1 MIKLIENPDCLSAFE
16 FAEPYWAAIT
26 KADALAFQNDPELM
40 NVWAEYDDD
49 RPDSVL
55 KCDGNELAVL
65 TKGKAPGFD
74 AMLFIGKLIENKNF
88 TINCSEKTA
97 DVLKNAFELKSEE
110 TVLMK
115 CQKRIEADIPNGLK
129 LCKDPP
135 FDEIFS
141 LFSEISDNGTKEFW
155 ELKLRR
161 GIAKGMV
168 TVFALYDGETPVSCA
183 MIRGRTKTG
192 GAVASVI
199 TKPEYRG
206 RGCASYLVAACSN
219 MLLDEERTPWLIP
232 VSKETQK
239 IYSKLGFLPVSR
251 YYTLTAKEEDQNE

>member
-16 FAEPYWAAIT
+16 LMEPYWAAIT
-26 KADALAFQNDPELM
+26 EADAKAFQKSPELM
-40 NVWAEYDDD
+40 NIWAEYDGDKLN
-49 RPDSVL
+49 SVL
-55 KCDGNELAVL
+55 KCDGNELSVL
-65 TKGKAPGFD
+65 TKGKTPGFD
-74 AMLFIGKLIENKNF
+74 AMLFIGKLIENGGGF
-88 TINCSEKTA
+88 TVNCSEKTA
-97 DVLKNAFELKSEE
+97 EMLKNAFELNSEE

-115 CQKRIEADIPNGLK
+115 CQKHVEADIPNGLE
-129 LCKDPP
+129 LYENPA

-141 LFSEISDNGTKEFW
+141 LFSEASDSGEKEFW

-161 GIAKGMV
+161 GIANGTV
-168 TVFALYDGETPVSCA
+168 TVFALYDGKTPVSCA

-192 GAVASVI
+192 GAVASVV

-219 MLLDEERTPWLIP
+219 RLLEEGRTPWLIP

-251 YYTLTAKEEDQNE
+251 YYTLKAKEEN